1 MLKGLIFDFDGLIVD
16 TETVIYETWANLYQQ
31 NGQTLD
37 LADYKQCV
45 GSDFAQFDPSEE
57 LEKRC
62 GKKFDW
68 NELNLQRELKIRE
81 NLSSQ
86 RERPGII
93 SFIEEA
99 KKNGLKMAIASS
111 SSKAWVVGWVE
122 RLEIKHYFSAFLNRD
137 DVKRIKPAPD
147 LFLASCEALKIDTS
161 EALVLEDSENGL
173 KAANAAGI
181 NCAIITNK
189 ITEGGT
195 FSESVLQTDNFS
207 DIRLKKLLIDL

>member
-16 TETVIYETWANLYQQ
+16 TETVIYETWANLYQL

-45 GSDFAQFDPSEE
+45 GSDFAQFDPSKE

-147 LFLASCEALKIDTS
+147 LFLASCEALEIDTS

-181 NCAIITNK
+181 YCAIITNK
-189 ITEGGT
+189 ITEGGN
-195 FSESVLQTDNFS
+195 FSESVLQTDTFS